1 MSNCIPLD
9 FLIEYNK
16 KYPNIWKYAE
26 KYQSEK
32 DLWDDTICYFPIGA
46 SMGILQEFYNVP
58 FTILTKDAYVISG
71 LAGWRIDKKVYQ
83 YDEQIC
89 NLLFQQAENPEDL
102 MLTTD
107 VLRLL
112 PSKSLYIKYPSN
124 IINDKNNYVDGFLTW
139 IENDMNDNSY
149 ELRIVHMGIINGS
162 KTLIS
167 NEIIHLIKGKT
178 ISDGVDEAFELVK
191 RQNDFGNKI
200 ISDIQQDKSF
210 IKDYKIRI
218 SRDIQLI
225 LYLCASNADI
235 EENPDQNK
243 IYKFNHGI
251 IKDKYRE
258 IKIYDVGY
266 QLFSD
271 IDNLEEVEPKK
282 NSNNTGTSKS
292 PHIRKAHWHHY
303 WIGKENEKSKI
314 LKWLHPMFIN
324 LQKGKKS
331 DKNKED

>member
-1 MSNCIPLD
+1 MKKILKFDSEPLD
-9 FLIEYNK
+9 
-16 KYPNIWKYAE
+16 AE
-26 KYQSEK
+26 VKIYYDQ
-32 DLWDDTICYFPIGA
+32 
-46 SMGILQEFYNVP
+46 MGHYYNV
-58 FTILTKDAYVISG
+58 YE
-71 LAGWRIDKKVYQ
+71 R
-83 YDEQIC
+83 DEQVMILEGFGC
-89 NLLFQQAENPEDL
+89 QNNVTANFVSDVNEKKQRIYVEVGNPTITYSNDNCDSVEE
-102 MLTTD
+102 
-107 VLRLL
+107 
-112 PSKSLYIKYPSN
+112 PSHSDYR
-124 IINDKNNYVDGFLTW
+124 DWKNW